1 MSNHRFGALAAGIIA
16 AASLTGFVVTA
27 QAQDPTAVI
36 DARKAE
42 LKKAGGATK
51 TIGAFLKD
59 GTGTAADVQAA
70 AATIDGVAKA
80 FPNWWPTGTAVG
92 VAKSEAKP
100 EIWTKADDFKAK
112 TVAFQTEAAA
122 LVKVAA
128 GGDKAAIGAQFGKTV
143 GTCKTCHES
152 YRAD

>member
-1 MSNHRFGALAAGIIA
+1 MKHRFGALAAGIIA
-16 AASLTGFVVTA
+16 ATSLTGFIVTA

-42 LKKAGGATK
+42 LKKAGGAVK
-51 TIGAFLKD
+51 AIGAFVKD

-70 AATIDGVAKA
+70 AATIEAASKA
-80 FPNWWPTGTAVG
+80 FPNWWPAGTAVG
-92 VAKSEAKP
+92 VGKSEAKP
-100 EIWTKADDFKAK
+100 EIWTKMDDFKAK
-112 TVAFQTEAAA
+112 AAAFQTEASA

-128 GGDKAAIGAQFGKTV
+128 AGDKAAIGAQLGKTV
-143 GTCKTCHES
+143 GSCKSCHES

>member
-1 MSNHRFGALAAGIIA
+1 MKHRFGALAAGIIA

-27 QAQDPTAVI
+27 QAQDPLAVI

-42 LKKAGGATK
+42 LKKAGGALK
-51 TIGAFLKD
+51 AIGGFVKD
-59 GTGTAADVQAA
+59 GTGTLADVQAN

-80 FPNWWPTGTAVG
+80 FPGWWPAGTAVG

-100 EIWTKADDFKAK
+100 EIWTKMDDYKAK
-112 TVAFQTEAAA
+112 TAAFQTEAAA
-122 LVKVAA
+122 LVTVAA
-128 GGDKAAIGAQFGKTV
+128 GGDKAAIGAQLGKV
-143 GTCKTCHES
+143 GGTCKACHEA